1 MGRPLRDPRRC
12 PRFVAG
18 AGTMGPVVSRPLLQV
33 DMTVWNRSTQPAVA
47 LAELSAT
54 AFYDPRDAV
63 VDASVY

>member
-1 MGRPLRDPRRC
+1 
-12 PRFVAG
+12 
-18 AGTMGPVVSRPLLQV
+18 MGPVVSRPLLQV